1 MIERYSRKEIKSIWD
16 DFNKYSLWLEI
27 ELAAAE
33 AMEKL
38 KIIPKGVSKK
48 VRLKAKI
55 NVKRILQIENKV
67 KHDVI
72 AFLTSITEKVGKEA
86 RYLHKGMTSSDVL
99 DTCFNLQLKQ
109 SGIIL
114 LKDLDDLLFAIKRQA
129 LKHKNTLC
137 IGRSHGIHAE
147 PMSFG
152 LKLALWYAEF
162 KRHKLRLES
171 VKGRVSVGMLS
182 GPVGN
187 FSSIPP
193 DIEEKVCEKLGISID
208 PITNQVIQRDRHAE
222 YIQVLALIAA
232 SLEKI
237 ATEIRGLQRT
247 EVRELEE
254 PFGTPGYVTKGSSSM
269 PHKRNP
275 ELSERIC
282 GLSRLIRGH
291 SITALENVSLWH
303 ERDIS
308 HSSAERL
315 ILPDSSIALDY
326 ILHLTIGIIK
336 DMVVYPDRMLENL
349 ESNRGLVFSPRVML
363 KLVEN
368 GLDRDDAYDIV
379 QRHSME
385 TWDKNLDF
393 RDLLLKDRKVLS
405 VIDKDELNSLFDYN
419 FYLEHVNEIYNRLG
433 IR

>member
-1 MIERYSRKEIKSIWD
+1 
-16 DFNKYSLWLEI
+16 
-27 ELAAAE
+27 
-33 AMEKL
+33 
-38 KIIPKGVSKK
+38 
-48 VRLKAKI
+48 
-55 NVKRILQIENKV
+55 
-67 KHDVI
+67 
-72 AFLTSITEKVGKEA
+72 
-86 RYLHKGMTSSDVL
+86 
-99 DTCFNLQLKQ
+99 
-109 SGIIL
+109 
-114 LKDLDDLLFAIKRQA
+114 
-129 LKHKNTLC
+129 
-137 IGRSHGIHAE
+137 
-147 PMSFG
+147 
-152 LKLALWYAEF
+152 
-162 KRHKLRLES
+162 
-171 VKGRVSVGMLS
+171 
-182 GPVGN
+182 
-187 FSSIPP
+187 
-193 DIEEKVCEKLGISID
+193 
-208 PITNQVIQRDRHAE
+208 
-222 YIQVLALIAA
+222 
-232 SLEKI
+232 
-237 ATEIRGLQRT
+237 
-247 EVRELEE
+247 
-254 PFGTPGYVTKGSSSM
+254 M

>member
-1 MIERYSRKEIKSIWD
+1 M
-16 DFNKYSLWLEI
+16 
-27 ELAAAE
+27 
-33 AMEKL
+33 
-38 KIIPKGVSKK
+38 
-48 VRLKAKI
+48 
-55 NVKRILQIENKV
+55 
-67 KHDVI
+67 
-72 AFLTSITEKVGKEA
+72 
-86 RYLHKGMTSSDVL
+86 
-99 DTCFNLQLKQ
+99 
-109 SGIIL
+109 
-114 LKDLDDLLFAIKRQA
+114 
-129 LKHKNTLC
+129 
-137 IGRSHGIHAE
+137 
-147 PMSFG
+147 
-152 LKLALWYAEF
+152 
-162 KRHKLRLES
+162 
-171 VKGRVSVGMLS
+171 
-182 GPVGN
+182 
-187 FSSIPP
+187 
-193 DIEEKVCEKLGISID
+193 
-208 PITNQVIQRDRHAE
+208 
-222 YIQVLALIAA
+222 
-232 SLEKI
+232 
-237 ATEIRGLQRT
+237 QRT